1 MNALTA
7 SIFMALVVGA
17 LASAVAVDS
26 ELKTAAKG
34 IVEAIK
40 DEAKVPLLNKK
51 IYIEKPIIKEL
62 PQDAAAAIDP
72 SLVQKA
78 IPVEA
83 AKKVED
89 NVQLPPIPLIMPSIP
104 FGFQSGLPP
113 FIQSILNE
121 IPMIQ
126 QQQGQEQSQVL
137 RSNDDHEAQQRHFMS
152 IVMLKHHSP
161 EQEQQQHELENEM
174 PTMHK
179 NILIMKIM
187 PKNMLFGGD
196 SDPDFEPHISR
207 VHLLGGPSDL
217 DNSRFFDFNHEDKK
231 EDLPPRRV
239 HHLFGGPSESDRVH
253 GHGYMTGGEQGF
265 ISSLQRQDM
274 QRVQEEE
281 RNQHLTIFDKVK
293 NFFSKISH
301 HHENNNEIDQVKGEQ
316 VFVRKE
322 NHEHVKPKC
331 HMFSF
336 MRLHSSHY
344 YQILIRLLFF
354 SGFAIIILMVL
365 TMMKAYR
372 QKRSAAYRYFTQ
384 HDMNISSIDAQ
395 GKLKKEAHKTSDFL
409 VQDDLKVQH
418 HPAPPPAYADE
429 KLKPFRSSVATSAS
443 VSASKPVTSQNSN
456 SSLVNSLAQAYKSR
470 YQSVASQSSE
480 QDQSDTKSVKS
491 LPPAYEDRQ

>member
-7 SIFMALVVGA
+7 SIFMALVVGV

-26 ELKTAAKG
+26 EPKAAVKG
-34 IVEAIK
+34 VVDAIK

-72 SLVQKA
+72 SMVQKA

-83 AKKVED
+83 AKEEED

-104 FGFQSGLPP
+104 FGLESGLSP
-113 FIQSILNE
+113 FIQSIMNE

-126 QQQGQEQSQVL
+126 QQQEKGQQQVL
-137 RSNDDHEAQQRHFMS
+137 RFNDEHEAQQRHFMS
-152 IVMLKHHSP
+152 IVMLKHHSL
-161 EQEQQQHELENEM
+161 EQEPEIEM
-174 PTMHK
+174 PTMQK

-187 PKNMLFGGD
+187 PKHMLFGGD
-196 SDPDFEPHISR
+196 SDPDSEPHISR
-207 VHLLGGPSDL
+207 VHLLGGSSDP
-217 DNSRFFDFNHEDKK
+217 DNSRFFGFNNHDDKE

-239 HHLFGGPSESDRVH
+239 HHLFGGQSESDRVH
-253 GHGYMTGGEQGF
+253 GHGYMTGGDQGF

-293 NFFSKISH
+293 NFFSKIGH
-301 HHENNNEIDQVKGEQ
+301 HQENKNEIDRVPPFMIRGEQ
-316 VFVRKE
+316 IFIRKE
-322 NHEHVKPKC
+322 NHEHVKSKC

-354 SGFAIIILMVL
+354 SGLLTIILMVL
-365 TMMKAYR
+365 AMMKAYR

-395 GKLKKEAHKTSDFL
+395 GKLKKETHKTSDFL

-429 KLKPFRSSVATSAS
+429 EVKPSSSAS
-443 VSASKPVTSQNSN
+443 AFSSKSVTSQNSN

-470 YQSVASQSSE
+470 YQIVASQSSK

-491 LPPAYEDRQ
+491 LPPAYEDKQ